1 MITKDLASYGL
12 GAAVGDIV
20 NVGFTVKDF
29 ADQKAQGNSTAV
41 SAAKAAGS
49 FLSGEIYYSSINK
62 YIGAP
67 VGKAATSML
76 TGLGMKEGAAG
87 IIGGG
92 VGLAVTIGAT
102 LAQTGVSLEAA
113 AMQNTTNIMSQTYK
127 TGGKFGSGH
136 FDMTEAGYTMR
147 QRSLNAIRS
156 NGLNTQSI
164 LGNEARNYY
173 RGSVQ

>member
-20 NVGFTVKDF
+20 NVGFTVKYF

-113 AMQNTTNIMSQTYK
+113 AMQNTTNIMSQAYK
-127 TGGKFGSGH
+127 TGGRFGSGH

>member
-1 MITKDLASYGL
+1 MITKDLAGYGL
-12 GAAVGDIV
+12 GALIGDVV
-20 NVGFTVKDF
+20 NVGFSVSDF
-29 ADQKAQGNSTAV
+29 ANQKAQGNSTAV

-49 FLSGEIYYSSINK
+49 FLSGEIYFSSINK

-67 VGKAATSML
+67 VSKAVTSGL
-76 TGLGMKEGAAG
+76 VGLGAKEGIAG
-87 IIGGG
+87 IIGSGIG
-92 VGLAVTIGAT
+92 FAVTIGAT

-113 AMQNTTNIMSQTYK
+113 AMQYTTSFMSQAYK
-127 TGGKFGSGH
+127 TGGRFGSGH

-156 NGLNTQSI
+156 NGLNTQSV